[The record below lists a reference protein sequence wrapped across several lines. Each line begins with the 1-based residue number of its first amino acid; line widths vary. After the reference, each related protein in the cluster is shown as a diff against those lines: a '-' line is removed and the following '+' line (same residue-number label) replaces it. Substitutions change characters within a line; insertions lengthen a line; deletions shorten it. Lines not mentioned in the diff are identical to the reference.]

1 MMHWRSSLYKT
12 TAKCGNGLLYW
23 KDAGFGSRRR
33 YGDGRCRFIPASL
46 PPASFPVD
54 GFHWQ
59 IWIIPGWISEQCFR
73 EHDHQQLPDVRQ
85 LLVYY
90 LQGLLLRIV
99 YCGPALRAPPPPPFA
114 THLYCFNGILEMVF
128 FIRLSMALLIRL
140 IMALFTRPEIGLFH
154 PTLTSDKKVEKIL
167 KKIPLG
173 LDRKYG
179 DNAELYRSV
188 EEQMKVFKR
197 YQETGTTVFEEEI
210 DLINVFHN
218 MGFQLQLH

>member
-46 PPASFPVD
+46 PPASFPAD

-59 IWIIPGWISEQCFR
+59 IWIIPRWNSEQCFR
-73 EHDHQQLPDVRQ
+73 EHDHQQLPDVGQ
-85 LLVYY
+85 LLVSY

-114 THLYCFNGILEMVF
+114 THLF
-128 FIRLSMALLIRL
+128 AHP
-140 IMALFTRPEIGLFH
+140 RPH
-154 PTLTSDKKVEKIL
+154 PLPPIYIFL
-167 KKIPLG
+167 
-173 LDRKYG
+173 
-179 DNAELYRSV
+179 
-188 EEQMKVFKR
+188 
-197 YQETGTTVFEEEI
+197 
-210 DLINVFHN
+210 
-218 MGFQLQLH
+218 MGFWNWSFLSDWAWPF

>member
-46 PPASFPVD
+46 PPASFPAD

-59 IWIIPGWISEQCFR
+59 IWIIPRWNSEQCFR
-73 EHDHQQLPDVRQ
+73 EHDHQQLPDVGQ
-85 LLVYY
+85 LLVSY

-114 THLYCFNGILEMVF
+114 THLYFFNGILELVF
-128 FIRLSMALLIRL
+128 FIRLGMALLIRL

-154 PTLTSDKKVEKIL
+154 PTLTASSIVNSVLFI
-167 KKIPLG
+167 G
-173 LDRKYG
+173 L
-179 DNAELYRSV
+179 N
-188 EEQMKVFKR
+188 F
-197 YQETGTTVFEEEI
+197 
-210 DLINVFHN
+210 
-218 MGFQLQLH
+218 